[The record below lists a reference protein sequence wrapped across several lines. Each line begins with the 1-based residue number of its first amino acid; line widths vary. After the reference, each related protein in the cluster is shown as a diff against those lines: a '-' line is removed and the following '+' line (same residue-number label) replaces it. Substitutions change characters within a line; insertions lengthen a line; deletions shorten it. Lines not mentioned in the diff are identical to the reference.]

1 MRPVAIMAVAGLVF
15 VSAILMLLLLM
26 LDAERDANRCTAL
39 RPGAAGSFPPGT
51 RVAPMKSGTYQI
63 TSGFGYR
70 EGGEFHR
77 GIDFAAPAGTPIYA
91 AADGIVAAA
100 GPADGFGTWIVID
113 HNLDGQVIS
122 TVYGHMFD
130 SDLHVR
136 TGDPVSAGQ
145 QIALVGY
152 NGQVVPSGP
161 GGAHLHFETW
171 PGGRFTGGQATDPQT
186 WLDGA
191 ADPGTDSHPAIPP
204 PAPASGTPLGA
215 DLAAAAASGPGAE
228 LAPLP
233 ASVEAR
239 LQVDAVRVARAI
251 AVTFPQITTIGGWR
265 ESDPYPDH
273 PSGRAI
279 DVMIPDYAT
288 GEGKALGDSIADYVM
303 AHAGDFHVE
312 YIIWRQVYRAADGTS
327 NLMDDR
333 GGDTA
338 NHFDHVH
345 ISVTGGGY
353 PDGSAITGPTQT
365 PGHAGIGGCEAA
377 AATADGELAPGSV
390 PPEFESWYRRAGGLC
405 PQISAALL
413 AAQGKAESGFNPH
426 AVSGSDAQG
435 PAQFMPDTWPSYG
448 ADDDGN
454 GQVSPFDIGDAI
466 MAQGR
471 YMCTIAAQ
479 VDAWI
484 DEGKVH
490 APNGRTELYLAA
502 YNAGEG
508 AVLASG
514 GFPTGAPDYLTQTRP
529 YVDKILATTPEFSTT
544 LS

>member
-1 MRPVAIMAVAGLVF
+1 MRLASIIAVAGLVW
-15 VSAILMLLLLM
+15 VSAILMVLLLM
-26 LDAERDANRCTAL
+26 LDSDGDGNHCTAM
-39 RPGAAGSFPPGT
+39 RPGTAGLYPQGM

-77 GIDFAAPAGTPIYA
+77 GIDFAAAAGTPIYA
-91 AADGIVAAA
+91 AADGIVTRS

-113 HNLDGQVIS
+113 HNIDGQIIS

-130 SDLHVR
+130 SDLQVH
-136 TGDPVSAGQ
+136 TGDQVAAGQ

-152 NGQVVPSGP
+152 NGQVVPKGP

-186 WLDGA
+186 WLAGA
-191 ADPGTDSHPAIPP
+191 AEPGTTPTV
-204 PAPASGTPLGA
+204 PAPAPAPGTPPGA
-215 DLAAAAASGPGAE
+215 DRAAATTSGQGAE
-228 LAPLP
+228 LPPLP
-233 ASVEAR
+233 ASVEAH
-239 LQVDAVRVARAI
+239 LQVDAIRVARAV

-279 DVMIPDYAT
+279 DVMIPNYTT

-303 AHAGDFHVE
+303 AHAADFHVD
-312 YIIWRQVYRAADGTS
+312 YIIWRQVYHSADGTA

-345 ISVTGGGY
+345 ISVNGGGY
-353 PDGSAITGPTQT
+353 PDGSAITGPTQS
-365 PGHAGIGGCEAA
+365 PHRAGSAGCEAA
-377 AATADGELAPGSV
+377 ATTSDGELAPGSV
-390 PPEFESWYRRAGGLC
+390 PPDFEPWYRRAGGLC

-413 AAQGKAESGFNPH
+413 AAQGQAESGFQPR
-426 AVSGSDAQG
+426 ATSGAGAQG
-435 PAQFMPDTWPSYG
+435 PAQFMPGTWATYG

-454 GQVSPFDIGDAI
+454 GQASPFDIGDAI

-471 YMCTIAAQ
+471 YMCAIAAT
-479 VDAWI
+479 VDTWI

-490 APNGRTELYLAA
+490 APHGRAELYLAA

-514 GFPTGAPDYLTQTRP
+514 GFPTGAADYLTQTRP